1 MYTPVFQSKTFQ
13 NMQFFVTKFL
23 ILKKLDIISF
33 ACPVLKHTC
42 TSTYTVE
49 ATYKG
54 AFIRV
59 RLLIRVHFENYGFFP
74 ISRLHNYVYVSTHS
88 RTRNMTWHCCVQRK
102 QDFRCESCLSVFA
115 RSAGP
120 QSLSVATSLT
130 MEEFSVIKF
139 HYVFV
144 MMDVGSLLTDTLV
157 LSHAGYVMVYLILCY
172 VFRLSVSASLLWYSM
187 NVIGFDRRCPYYIYV
202 EKLGTPDHPLS
213 ISTEVL
219 SVFLKIYST
228 EKQNVKLT
236 HHLILPLDITMGR
249 WGYLR
254 FDGRL

>member
-1 MYTPVFQSKTFQ
+1 MT
-13 NMQFFVTKFL
+13 L
-23 ILKKLDIISF
+23 LR
-33 ACPVLKHTC
+33 
-42 TSTYTVE
+42 STQT
-49 ATYKG
+49 
-54 AFIRV
+54 
-59 RLLIRVHFENYGFFP
+59 GFPLWVIPECICEVSWPP
-74 ISRLHNYVYVSTHS
+74 ISKLNHGRV
-88 RTRNMTWHCCVQRK
+88 
-102 QDFRCESCLSVFA
+102 FRD
-115 RSAGP
+115 
-120 QSLSVATSLT
+120 
-130 MEEFSVIKF
+130 KF

-144 MMDVGSLLTDTLV
+144 MMGVGSLLTDTLV

-187 NVIGFDRRCPYYIYV
+187 NVIGFDRQCPYYIYV